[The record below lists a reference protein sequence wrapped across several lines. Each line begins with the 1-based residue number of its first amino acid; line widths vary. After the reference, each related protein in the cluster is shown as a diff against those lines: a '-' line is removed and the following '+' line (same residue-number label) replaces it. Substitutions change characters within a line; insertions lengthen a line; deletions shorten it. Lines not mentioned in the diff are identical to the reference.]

1 MTKDGFRTK
10 YLHVKVPTA
19 GKVRREALNRI
30 YDAERSLTVDWSRFF
45 FVCETLS
52 VKICPIP
59 VKPCLSLSGRARD
72 REKKAAQSARLLLP
86 ASGEIVADNCPDSP
100 RSSHSSDPLP
110 LGDAPST
117 WDPYGWDDL
126 FDVSKKVPPPIERT
140 DAVVQTRVE
149 TNDAAV
155 QTEPWPPGANEKDVC
170 AMCLFAAMQKTRES
184 PNVMVEKALT
194 ASCKKDITRMRT
206 KSWKLSRTRRT
217 QWVACLM
224 GMFHFEIYLR
234 TSHHHHAALDELQ
247 KNF

>member
-30 YDAERSLTVDWSRFF
+30 YDAERSLTIDWSRCF

-86 ASGEIVADNCPDSP
+86 ASGEIVAENCPDSP

-194 ASCKKDITRMRT
+194 ASCKRYYENAYKELEALTHEAYAVGG
-206 KSWKLSRTRRT
+206 LSYGH
-217 QWVACLM
+217 VSL
-224 GMFHFEIYLR
+224 
-234 TSHHHHAALDELQ
+234 
-247 KNF
+247 

>member
-1 MTKDGFRTK
+1 MT
-10 YLHVKVPTA
+10 P
-19 GKVRREALNRI
+19 REAWPLI
-30 YDAERSLTVDWSRFF
+30 GQEFF

-86 ASGEIVADNCPDSP
+86 ASGEIVADNCPDSS

-110 LGDAPST
+110 LGDDPST

-155 QTEPWPPGANEKDVC
+155 QTEPWPPVLMKRMCVPC
-170 AMCLFAAMQKTRES
+170 ACLQ
-184 PNVMVEKALT
+184 L
-194 ASCKKDITRMRT
+194 CKKQGSLPMSWWRRPWLLHAKDITRMGT

-224 GMFHFEIYLR
+224 GHVSLWNLLENFSPSPCR
-234 TSHHHHAALDELQ
+234 TGWVAKKLLKSLFPFIQ
-247 KNF
+247 I